1 MPLNIGRREF
11 IAVRGSAAASPLSA
25 RAQQLPG
32 RTARI
37 GLLQT
42 SRDNP
47 VVGRGYPAFLDEL
60 KKSGFSAGQNLTIEV
75 VRTDQDSQR
84 LFAETA
90 DLVRS
95 NVELLVAE
103 GSEIVLKT
111 VLAASRTI
119 PIVIISANYDPI
131 ARGYVKSLARPGGN
145 ITGIVSLQTELA
157 AKQVE
162 LLTEAF
168 PDRSRLAVL
177 YDEDSADQ
185 FAAAERQARSL
196 RLDVRSLKLENP
208 PYDFDVAFQSLA
220 EGSPQMLL
228 VLSSQYFILSRS
240 HIAKLA
246 IQQRLPTMFIVKSYV
261 EAGGLISYGVDPPA
275 MYRQAGFYV
284 AKILNG
290 AKPADLPIQQ
300 PVKFELVINLK
311 TAKAIGVD
319 LSTAIQLRADDVIE

>member
-1 MPLNIGRREF
+1 MPFNIGRREF
-11 IAVRGSAAASPLSA
+11 IAVLGGAAASPLSA

-103 GSEIVLKT
+103 GTEIVLKAA
-111 VLAASRTI
+111 LAASRTI
-119 PIVIISANYDPI
+119 PIVISAINYDPI
-131 ARGYVKSLARPGGN
+131 AHGYVKSLARPGGN
-145 ITGIVSLQTELA
+145 ITGIVTLQTELA

-162 LLTEAF
+162 LLAEAF
-168 PDRSRLAVL
+168 PDRSRLAVQRTDA
-177 YDEDSADQ
+177 YRRVRCEGRSH
-185 FAAAERQARSL
+185 ARHLELATL
-196 RLDVRSLKLENP
+196 RWKRRRYARKAYMQLCTGG
-208 PYDFDVAFQSLA
+208 A
-220 EGSPQMLL
+220 
-228 VLSSQYFILSRS
+228 LSS
-240 HIAKLA
+240 
-246 IQQRLPTMFIVKSYV
+246 
-261 EAGGLISYGVDPPA
+261 
-275 MYRQAGFYV
+275 
-284 AKILNG
+284 
-290 AKPADLPIQQ
+290 
-300 PVKFELVINLK
+300 
-311 TAKAIGVD
+311 
-319 LSTAIQLRADDVIE
+319 

>member
-1 MPLNIGRREF
+1 LAAQRHRRSQ
-11 IAVRGSAAASPLSA
+11 RA
-25 RAQQLPG
+25 RSSFLAGPSVS
-32 RTARI
+32 

-103 GSEIVLKT
+103 GTEIVLKAA
-111 VLAASRTI
+111 LAASRTI
-119 PIVIISANYDPI
+119 PIVISAINYDPI

-145 ITGIVSLQTELA
+145 ITGIVTLQTELA

-168 PDRSRLAVL
+168 PDRRRLAVL

-196 RLDVRSLKLENP
+196 RLDVRPLKLENP

-220 EGSPQMLL
+220 KGSPQMLL
-228 VLSSQYFILSRS
+228 VLSSYYFTLSRS
-240 HIAKLA
+240 HIAELA
-246 IQQRLPTMFIVKSYV
+246 IQRRLPTMFIFKSYI
-261 EAGGLISYGVDPPA
+261 EAGGLISYGVDPSA
-275 MYRQAGFYV
+275 IFRQVGFYV

-290 AKPADLPIQQ
+290 SEARVPSANRAPS
-300 PVKFELVINLK
+300 
-311 TAKAIGVD
+311 GV
-319 LSTAIQLRADDVIE
+319 

>member
-11 IAVRGSAAASPLSA
+11 IAVLGSAAASSLSA

-47 VVGRGYPAFLDEL
+47 VVERGYPAFLDEL

-103 GSEIVLKT
+103 GTEIVLKAA
-111 VLAASRTI
+111 LAASRTI
-119 PIVIISANYDPI
+119 PIVISAINYDPI
-131 ARGYVKSLARPGGN
+131 ARGYVTSLARPGGN

-162 LLTEAF
+162 LLEGGL
-168 PDRSRLAVL
+168 SR
-177 YDEDSADQ
+177 Q
-185 FAAAERQARSL
+185 KPTGRSL
-196 RLDVRSLKLENP
+196 
-208 PYDFDVAFQSLA
+208 
-220 EGSPQMLL
+220 
-228 VLSSQYFILSRS
+228 
-240 HIAKLA
+240 
-246 IQQRLPTMFIVKSYV
+246 
-261 EAGGLISYGVDPPA
+261 
-275 MYRQAGFYV
+275 
-284 AKILNG
+284 
-290 AKPADLPIQQ
+290 
-300 PVKFELVINLK
+300 
-311 TAKAIGVD
+311 
-319 LSTAIQLRADDVIE
+319 

>member
-1 MPLNIGRREF
+1 MPFNILRREF
-11 IAVRGSAAASPLSA
+11 IAVLGGAAASPLSA

-42 SRDNP
+42 SRGNP
-47 VVGRGYPAFLDEL
+47 VVARGYPAFLDEL
-60 KKSGFSAGQNLTIEV
+60 KKSGFSVGQNLTIEV
-75 VRTDQDSQR
+75 VRTDRDSQR

-103 GSEIVLKT
+103 GSEIVLEAA
-111 VLAASRTI
+111 LAASRTI
-119 PIVIISANYDPI
+119 PIVISATNYDPI

-185 FAAAERQARSL
+185 FAGDDVNGGQIGRQEILQSAAGLFFGDGAGDERRRDQGQEDEVLRQEDFNEMAADEEGVLGARSGH
-196 RLDVRSLKLENP
+196 P
-208 PYDFDVAFQSLA
+208 W
-220 EGSPQMLL
+220 
-228 VLSSQYFILSRS
+228 VL
-240 HIAKLA
+240 
-246 IQQRLPTMFIVKSYV
+246 
-261 EAGGLISYGVDPPA
+261 
-275 MYRQAGFYV
+275 
-284 AKILNG
+284 
-290 AKPADLPIQQ
+290 
-300 PVKFELVINLK
+300 
-311 TAKAIGVD
+311 
-319 LSTAIQLRADDVIE
+319 